1 MSTTYN
7 DLPRMECSTSTM
19 SDTVDQESQ
28 RTHTVILSCT
38 TKNAHIDDISIDEH
52 IHTQLNIPLFPQ
64 VHSAIS
70 QIIDVG
76 VHVRNLQ
83 FESFHSDDRF
93 REKIEAL
100 CSSKHDAVVQNMKEE
115 HNTHM
120 SALRKT
126 NLALEEEN
134 RALETKMA
142 CVKSTFE
149 NECRSIALEQ
159 SRQVQNSTANLQHHL
174 QSSIEDMKMKMV
186 QFHSQTASTKSVGN
200 KGEECVMQYITSYYP
215 HWSVRDTHGE
225 AHAGDF
231 HTYLDDDTWILNEVK
246 SHKGSIRTEQVRKF
260 YRDIDAHEPT
270 AAILFSLHSNIV
282 GKRHGHYELRG
293 KTHVFFL
300 AHCFTNMNCIQ
311 FVHSMCEMLIR
322 HTQAITVTKP
332 SSDDE
337 DKQDSLEELRQSHT
351 EYKRE
356 QDRVCRVLQ
365 QSAEQSVHAL
375 RSHTKYMIGVYEKNI
390 LHDKKQ
396 ITELKKRLKEWES
409 FEQNQYVNMDE
420 QTNSKFP
427 WKCCACDL
435 LIKTH
440 GQLYKHITSASHCK

>member
-1 MSTTYN
+1 MK
-7 DLPRMECSTSTM
+7 CSTLV
-19 SDTVDQESQ
+19 SDTMHQDCQK
-28 RTHTVILSCT
+28 THTVILSCST
-38 TKNAHIDDISIDEH
+38 QNSHIDNISIDQN
-52 IHTQLNIPLFPQ
+52 IHKQLNIPLLSN

-83 FESFHSDDRF
+83 FETFHADDAF

-100 CSSKHDAVVQNMKEE
+100 CSSKHDAIVQSMMEE
-115 HNTHM
+115 YSTQIE
-120 SALRKT
+120 ALQKT
-126 NLALEEEN
+126 NHALEEEN
-134 RALETKMA
+134 KALETKMS
-142 CVKSTFE
+142 CVKSAFE
-149 NECRSIALEQ
+149 NECRNIALEQ
-159 SRQVQNSTANLQHHL
+159 SRQVQSSTANLQHHL
-174 QSSIEDMKMKMV
+174 QNSIEDMKMKMV
-186 QFHSQTASTKSVGN
+186 QFHSQTASTKCVGN
-200 KGEECVMQYITSYYP
+200 KGEECVMQYITSHYP

-231 HTYLDDDTWILNEVK
+231 HTYMDDDTWILNEVK

-282 GKRHGHYELRG
+282 GKKHGHYELRG

-322 HTQAITVTKP
+322 HTQSIDVAKP
-332 SSDDE
+332 SSEDE
-337 DKQDSLEELRQSHT
+337 RKQDTIEDLKQSHA
-351 EYKRE
+351 EYKQE
-356 QDRVCRVLQ
+356 QERVCRILQ

-375 RSHTKYMIGVYEKNI
+375 RAHTKYMIGVYEKNI

-396 ITELKKRLKEWES
+396 IMELKKRLKEWES
-409 FEQNQYVNMDE
+409 FEQNQYVNTDE

-427 WKCCACDL
+427 WKCCACNL
-435 LIKTH
+435 LIKSH

>member
-1 MSTTYN
+1 
-7 DLPRMECSTSTM
+7 MEYSSPEQALTETNHK
-19 SDTVDQESQ
+19 
-28 RTHTVILSCT
+28 HTVILSCRSSP
-38 TKNAHIDDISIDEH
+38 NSDIEH
-52 IHTQLNIPLFPQ
+52 IAIDKHIHAQLNIPL
-64 VHSAIS
+64 SSNISTSIS

-76 VHVRNLQ
+76 VQVKNLQ
-83 FESFHSDDRF
+83 FESFHTDSVLRD
-93 REKIEAL
+93 KIEAL
-100 CSSKHDAVVQNMKEE
+100 CASRHQKELEDIQKE
-115 HNTHM
+115 HERQVADLRNT
-120 SALRKT
+120 
-126 NLALEEEN
+126 NQVLEEQN
-134 RALETKMA
+134 RSLETKME

-149 NECRSIALEQ
+149 NECRTIALEQ
-159 SRQVQNSTANLQHHL
+159 SRQVQHSTANLQQHL

-200 KGEECVMQYITSYYP
+200 KGEECVMQYITSHYP

-231 HTYLDDDTWILNEVK
+231 HTYLNEDTWILNEVK
-246 SHKGSIRTEQVRKF
+246 CHKGSIRTEQVRKF

-311 FVHSMCEMLIR
+311 FVHSMCEMLFR
-322 HTQAITVTKP
+322 HTQERCSSP
-332 SSDDE
+332 SSNSVE
-337 DKQDSLEELRQSHT
+337 EQDTIEQLQQSHN

-390 LHDKKQ
+390 QHDKKQ
-396 ITELKKRLKEWES
+396 ITELKKRLQEWDS
-409 FEQNQYVNMDE
+409 FEQNHYINTDE
-420 QTNSKFP
+420 TTSSKFP
-427 WKCCACDL
+427 WKCTACDVL
-435 LIKTH
+435 MKTH
-440 GQLYKHITSASHCK
+440 GQLYKHITSVSHCK